1 MKAEAAVAA
10 HYGKAGLEERILQAT
25 ARAGIDL
32 QNIKAV
38 DLAPVD
44 EFHVGGLD
52 ATTELADRM
61 QVGAGMR
68 LLDVGSGIGGPA
80 RYFASER
87 GCQVTG
93 IDLTDEFV
101 QVAKSLTRMVGLENA
116 AQFEVASALKLPF
129 PDDSF
134 DGAYL
139 IHVGMNLADK
149 AGVFREVRRVV
160 KDGGVF
166 AVFDFMQVSNQPLA
180 YPVPWAATAE
190 TSFVDTVE
198 NYGKALTESGFR
210 VDKQRDRRE
219 FAIEF
224 IKRMTARMAGG
235 GPPVLGLHLL
245 IGEQAPITMKNVL
258 AMTEQ
263 GVLAPVE
270 MIARAI

>member
-10 HYGKAGLEERILQAT
+10 HYGKAGLEERILQAM
-25 ARAGIDL
+25 ARAGIDR
-32 QNIKAV
+32 QKMKAA

-52 ATTELADRM
+52 STTELADQM
-61 QVGAGMR
+61 GVGRGMR

-93 IDLTDEFV
+93 VDLTDEFV
-101 QVAKSLTRMVGLENA
+101 QVAKSLTRMVGLESA
-116 AQFEVASALKLPF
+116 AQFQVASALKLPF
-129 PDDSF
+129 PDASF

-166 AVFDFMQVSNQPLA
+166 AVFDFMRVSDQPIA

-198 NYGKALTESGFR
+198 NYGKALGESGFR

-219 FAIEF
+219 FAVEF
-224 IKRMTARMAGG
+224 IKRMMARVAEG
-235 GPPVLGLHLL
+235 GPPVLGLQVL
-245 IGEQAPITMKNVL
+245 IGEQTPIMMKNVL
-258 AMTEQ
+258 LM
-263 GVLAPVE
+263 
-270 MIARAI
+270 